1 MTERDSLTFLS
12 LMDTIDDSYIQDA
25 LRPWNNSGHSALC
38 QRARAGRPHHVRFRR
53 LCFFSLLMIFLLFA
67 GILYQY
73 PEEIKAGW
81 EKISTKIEEILGIK
95 KDIFP
100 YTDVIHTSVTHNG
113 LTVTLEE
120 VILSQDELLVAYTL
134 SADASPQMENL
145 INDLNEIVMNANA
158 WVNEFPIIERE
169 EHAYAGNPTTEVRRV
184 TCFRFED
191 SYLENGLGSFRLE
204 FHPEIWN
211 SHDAFGAFVFE
222 FTASNTELQKEEIFR
237 TLSEQ
242 IMITDTCILEL
253 NEFQMDPITSSISGS
268 CENLIQEG
276 NDYWVEYFL
285 KGTDNLGN
293 PLRYRMNQYIKPD
306 IRFVLDKR
314 ESVIDADAEWISL
327 QLYGRTH
334 QYTEADIVDST
345 DDNNKSTM
353 PSGSETS
360 SEAALPGAGT
370 ALPETEFKM
379 GKEIFIN
386 LKDNP

>member
-191 SYLENGLGSFRLE
+191 SYLENGL
-204 FHPEIWN
+204 
-211 SHDAFGAFVFE
+211 
-222 FTASNTELQKEEIFR
+222 
-237 TLSEQ
+237 
-242 IMITDTCILEL
+242 
-253 NEFQMDPITSSISGS
+253 
-268 CENLIQEG
+268 
-276 NDYWVEYFL
+276 
-285 KGTDNLGN
+285 
-293 PLRYRMNQYIKPD
+293 
-306 IRFVLDKR
+306 
-314 ESVIDADAEWISL
+314 
-327 QLYGRTH
+327 
-334 QYTEADIVDST
+334 
-345 DDNNKSTM
+345 
-353 PSGSETS
+353 
-360 SEAALPGAGT
+360 
-370 ALPETEFKM
+370 
-379 GKEIFIN
+379 
-386 LKDNP
+386 